1 MVISTYRPLDMTS
14 ASDISTAYLSACDS
28 TITHSDFS
36 SPLYMALAG
45 SSSSDPFVSMPSY
58 LYDTFSTSHHDPVPF
73 LPSSSA
79 STISKNFFL
88 GTKPGLDFTHINK
101 VTANISLT
109 DSTTSSLLGKKKY
122 KPVAQKIR
130 AVAADLPDKFRIER
144 NIIGNPLA
152 EMPSLPMNPPSFTPT
167 GCYTTERRDIIDR
180 AHDDDFLWPQEWDL
194 MHHFMSVQNEGFAW
208 DDSE

>member
-1 MVISTYRPLDMTS
+1 M
-14 ASDISTAYLSACDS
+14 C
-28 TITHSDFS
+28 
-36 SPLYMALAG
+36 
-45 SSSSDPFVSMPSY
+45 SSD
-58 LYDTFSTSHHDPVPF
+58 LPF

-88 GTKPGLDFTHINK
+88 GTKPGLDFMHINK
-101 VTANISLT
+101 VTANVSLT

-152 EMPSLPMNPPSFTPT
+152 EMPSLPTNPPSFTPT
-167 GCYTTERRDIIDR
+167 GCYTTERWDIIDR
-180 AHDDDFLWPQEWDL
+180 AHDDDFLWPQERDL
-194 MHHFMSVQNEGFAW
+194 MHHFMSVQNKGFAW
-208 DDSE
+208 DNSE